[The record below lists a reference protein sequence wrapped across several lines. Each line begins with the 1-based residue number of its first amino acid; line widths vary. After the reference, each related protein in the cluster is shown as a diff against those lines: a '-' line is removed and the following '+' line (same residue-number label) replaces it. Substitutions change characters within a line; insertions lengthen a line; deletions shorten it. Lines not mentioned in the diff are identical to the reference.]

1 MSHISSLTTELAAL
15 LIQND
20 FLRSE
25 ADERNIRA
33 AREAE
38 RQAIADEI
46 AAMRDAADAIV
57 TEAWVQGGMAAA
69 GGVAQC
75 AGSLGQAGNSAPGP
89 NASQVE
95 LGEFRKKNLQLEA
108 LAKGG
113 AGLAS
118 IAGPAGELLGGVP
131 KAHAETDA
139 ARARHAAEQAGSR
152 AEEAAAHRDR
162 VERHT
167 EQVFD
172 LVEGTLDT
180 EHQGNFAIL
189 ANF

>member
-95 LGEFRKKNLQLEA
+95 LGEFRKKNLQL
-108 LAKGG
+108 
-113 AGLAS
+113 
-118 IAGPAGELLGGVP
+118 
-131 KAHAETDA
+131 
-139 ARARHAAEQAGSR
+139 
-152 AEEAAAHRDR
+152 
-162 VERHT
+162 
-167 EQVFD
+167 
-172 LVEGTLDT
+172 
-180 EHQGNFAIL
+180 
-189 ANF
+189 